1 MSEENTEVDETE
13 QEETTEGVE
22 ATEEQQE
29 ESKTFTQDEVEGIV
43 KQRLARAEKQKEQAV
58 KEAEKLAKMNEAEK
72 QQYEFEK
79 TQQELEEMKRQ
90 INYFELSKVA
100 TNILSENGIVANDDI
115 LQLVVKDNAE
125 TTNDSVVAF
134 TNMVSDLVDKQV
146 KEKLRGQAP
155 KRAQQSSGITKQDVL
170 NMSYTDQ
177 LKFKQENQETY
188 NKLFN

>member
-1 MSEENTEVDETE
+1 
-13 QEETTEGVE
+13 EGVE

-134 TNMVSDLVDKQV
+134 TNMVSD
-146 KEKLRGQAP
+146 
-155 KRAQQSSGITKQDVL
+155 
-170 NMSYTDQ
+170 
-177 LKFKQENQETY
+177 
-188 NKLFN
+188 